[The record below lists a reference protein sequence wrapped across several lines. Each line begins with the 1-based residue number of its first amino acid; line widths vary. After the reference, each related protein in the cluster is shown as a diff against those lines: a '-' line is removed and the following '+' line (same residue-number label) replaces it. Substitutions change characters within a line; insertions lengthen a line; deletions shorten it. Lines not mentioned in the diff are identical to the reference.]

1 MAGHPDRQV
10 GNDPVGAV
18 FRDQRDV
25 TALGQ
30 FPRTQPMG
38 GAAGLMADVGPCQ
51 CLDLP
56 AADGLNQKALS
67 GMTGLTFVEDIQRQT
82 KSSRHETRSLF
93 LFWSS
98 VANQASAWLAISY
111 KIFHAASK
119 PSAYKAKQRHYGCLM
134 PASFID
140 PISSS
145 SPLISASP
153 AVPTFSGGY
162 PAPCCR

>member
-1 MAGHPDRQV
+1 MIEHLGHGLGGEVGVQRHGNMAGHPDGQV

-18 FRDQRDV
+18 FRNKRDV

-51 CLDLP
+51 CLDLS

-67 GMTGLTFVEDIQRQT
+67 GMTGLTLVEDIQRQT

-93 LFWSS
+93 LFWSKRS
-98 VANQASAWLAISY
+98 
-111 KIFHAASK
+111 
-119 PSAYKAKQRHYGCLM
+119 
-134 PASFID
+134 
-140 PISSS
+140 
-145 SPLISASP
+145 
-153 AVPTFSGGY
+153 
-162 PAPCCR
+162 